1 MVMERLKQKKW
12 LKMVFYVAI
21 LAGLSFGLAYL
32 LGYLMTYFNISVER
46 FASTAYLLVFG
57 VTLVSNAAILVPVV
71 LHVSIMIAVAKMM
84 MEVSPWG
91 FVLVALVA
99 SVAGALGEITGY
111 YAGYFGKRIVHLEN
125 APGYDRLVGWMERY
139 GPWGIFLISVQPI
152 LPVDIAGLL
161 AGASKIPVWKFL
173 LPCWAGKFIKYLLA
187 CYLGEAF
194 LRILPPLPF

>member
-1 MVMERLKQKKW
+1 MAMERLKQKRW
-12 LKMVFYVAI
+12 FKMALYLVI
-21 LAGLSFGLAYL
+21 LACISVGFAYL
-32 LGYLMTYFNISVER
+32 LQYLMAYFDISVER

-57 VTLVSNAAILVPVV
+57 VTLVSNAAILVPVI
-71 LHVSIMIAVAKMM
+71 LHVSIMMAVAKMM

-99 SVAGALGEITGY
+99 SVAGALGELTGY

-161 AGASKIPVWKFL
+161 AGASKLPVWRFL
-173 LPCWAGKFIKYLLA
+173 LPCWAGKFLKYLLA
-187 CYLGEAF
+187 CYLGPALWRF
-194 LRILPPLPF
+194 LPLPPL